1 MSRDQAYQAHS
12 MRRNHKNC
20 SVLLCLKNWVLRILA
35 FCCHHE
41 TDFFGKKSLL
51 VNSSQGDL
59 VGLEFKLEMS
69 TSEISAEEN
78 NVDSL

>member
-1 MSRDQAYQAHS
+1 MSGDQAHQAHS

-20 SVLLCLKNWVLRILA
+20 FVLLCLKNWALRIVA

-51 VNSSQGDL
+51 VNSFQGDL

-69 TSEISAEEN
+69 TPEMSTKEN
-78 NVDSL
+78 NVDAL